1 MNVPE
6 LLKLAKELA
15 QSGDRAKA
23 TKIVVKILEQ
33 QPDHLESLYFLAQLM
48 QTPQQKQKVLTKI
61 LRMNPG
67 DQTATKQLAEMALED
82 RLTQASNFAKGGQQ
96 EKALEL
102 VEAILKAEPENAR
115 AWFLKAKLSKN
126 RQVAQ
131 EALNQVIRLSPDDQK
146 AKDILARINSD
157 QKTEDLPKQEKEFL
171 SGRFIIFAAL
181 FVFASI
187 MCVGLVYPFITNQLN
202 SVANAATEDALLQ
215 QVAGLSLESC
225 KELIERA
232 LKVADE
238 GCQQLGNN
246 EACYGNQSV
255 HVELVP
261 DSIAEFVDA
270 GDRVKINEIIQLEAA
285 PLDFAEQIWG
295 VAILK
300 LQSDLP
306 GTVPG
311 QNVTFVVF
319 GDTQIQ
325 NDSGDM
331 SAFYFT
337 SGFTGITCEE
347 VDFNGLS
354 ITMPDG
360 SSITFMANGVTFTI
374 QGDAILTANAGG
386 EMEISMLDG
395 TGEMSANGQTVTFGA
410 GSSVSVP
417 LDSDLNPNGPI
428 SDPVVLSPEELAVAC
443 ALIGFGCPSEDGLTA
458 TPVPPT
464 NTAESDDTSE
474 STNTS
479 VPGTPGEPTNTS
491 VPLSTSTSESAQ
503 TDTPIPATSE
513 SSTSTSVPNQTNTP
527 VPPPANTNTPKPTNT
542 RRPPNTPPGQEN
554 TPSGGGGKP
563 ATKTPKP

>member
-1 MNVPE
+1 MNVAE

-15 QSGDRAKA
+15 QSGDRARA
-23 TKIVVKILEQ
+23 MKIVVKILEQ

-82 RLTQASNFAKGGQQ
+82 RLTQASNFAKSGQQ

-157 QKTEDLPKQEKEFL
+157 QKTEDLPKKEKDFL

-187 MCVGLVYPFITNQLN
+187 MCVGLVFPLITNQLN

-215 QVAGLSLESC
+215 EVAGLSLESC
-225 KELIERA
+225 KALIEQA

-246 EACYGNQSV
+246 EACYGNQAV

-319 GDTQIQ
+319 GDTQIE

-331 SAFYFT
+331 RAFYFT
-337 SGFTGITCEE
+337 SGFTGITCEQ

-360 SSITFMANGVTFTI
+360 ASITFMANGVTFTI
-374 QGDAILTANAGG
+374 QGNAILTADAGG

-395 TGEMSANGQTVTFGA
+395 DGEMSANGQTVTFGP

-443 ALIGFGCPSEDGLTA
+443 ALIGFGCPPEDGLTA

-464 NTAESDDTSE
+464 NTSE
-474 STNTS
+474 SEDSGEPTNTS

-542 RRPPNTPPGQEN
+542 HRPANTPPGQEN
-554 TPSGGGGKP
+554 TPSGGGKP